1 MQEVTISVGP
11 QWLQRAV
18 HWLLD
23 IQHPDPHVRRR
34 GQSLVLLMVAFAVLV
49 IFFGFPITFLQ
60 PRSLW
65 LLNGGICL
73 SFGAF
78 YTIGALT
85 TRHGWVMQTG
95 LFISLL
101 FAIMIS
107 ISATQNPFH
116 LTGWYIS
123 LSIMIASY
131 AIRPSAIWLV
141 FVVAAALLF
150 VAKYVS
156 NGVIL
161 ADAADS
167 SIFSIL
173 FFITIVTA
181 TNFLHM
187 FWTEIIFG
195 QRLKSEESLRRA
207 TIEAQEARDQA
218 ERARRLA
225 EEAQER
231 AERANRAKSTF
242 LANMSHELRTP
253 LNAIIGYSEMLIEEY
268 GEDDESMA
276 QDLDRIQGAG
286 KHLLALI
293 NNILDLSKI
302 EAGKMGIQSEDFRIE
317 QMTREV
323 GGTILPLIQQNKN
336 ALKLDIAPSL
346 GAMHSDRT
354 KIRQIL
360 LNLLSNAS
368 KFTEDGAIT
377 LHVRDGSWQ
386 GRDAIIFEVRD
397 TGIGMSEEAQGRV
410 FREFEQADNSTT
422 RKHGGTGL
430 GLAVCQR
437 LCELLG
443 GHIGL
448 KSVEGHGSTFTV
460 TLPRTTLYQSADE
473 ALGAIMA
480 QRPSIPAE
488 PIKVD
493 PSWPRVLII
502 DDDHA
507 TRDYLSRQL
516 AREQLSPVLA
526 STGEEGLELLEQGE
540 YALVLLDLLLPGID
554 GWQVLQTI
562 KERRPNLPVVL
573 ATVMDAQERGI
584 ALGASACLVKPLEKD
599 RLLEVLHNLLEVPLR
614 EVTQHSS
621 GNINVLVVE
630 DDPASRALLCRMLQG
645 DPWRITQAEN
655 GRIALNKLAESLP
668 HVVLLDLMMPE
679 MDGFDVLAHLRRHPD
694 WQHIPVIIITA
705 KTLEPHEERL
715 LREGAT
721 RIFSKGELEQQSLLT
736 EVRRALSRPTQQ
748 AALN

>member
-1 MQEVTISVGP
+1 M
-11 QWLQRAV
+11 WLRRSLS
-18 HWLLD
+18 WLLD

-34 GQSLVLLMVAFAVLV
+34 GQSLVLLMVAFALMV
-49 IFFGFPITFLQ
+49 TFLAIPTTFVM
-60 PRSLW
+60 PREMW
-65 LLNGGICL
+65 ALNIGICA
-73 SFGAF
+73 SFGVF

-85 TRHGWVMQTG
+85 TRRGWVTQTG

-101 FAIMIS
+101 FAVMIS
-107 ISATQNPFH
+107 ISATQNEFNQ
-116 LTGWYIS
+116 TGWYLS

-131 AIRPSAIWLV
+131 AVRPAAIWPV
-141 FVVAAALLF
+141 FIVVAGALF
-150 VAKYVS
+150 TAKYVY

-161 ADAADS
+161 EDAATS

-173 FFITIVTA
+173 FFISVVTV

-187 FWTEIIFG
+187 LWTQIIFD
-195 QRLKSEESLRRA
+195 QRLRSEEELMRA
-207 TIEAQEARDQA
+207 KREAEDARGLA
-218 ERARRLA
+218 EVARRNA
-225 EEAQER
+225 EEAQDR

-268 GEDDESMA
+268 GEEDETMG

-286 KHLLALI
+286 KHLLTLI

-302 EAGKMGIQSEDFRIE
+302 EAGKMGIQAEDFRVE
-317 QMTREV
+317 QMAREV
-323 GGTILPLIQQNKN
+323 GGTIQPLINQSKS
-336 ALKLDIAPSL
+336 KLVFDISPDL

-368 KFTEDGAIT
+368 KFTEAGTIT
-377 LHVRDGSWQ
+377 LRVREGSWQ
-386 GRDAIIFEVRD
+386 GSPAIVFEVQD
-397 TGIGMSEEAQGRV
+397 SGIGMNEEAQRRV
-410 FREFEQADNSTT
+410 FREFEQADNSST

-437 LCELLG
+437 LSELLG

-448 KSVEGHGSTFTV
+448 TSEEGVGSTFTV
-460 TLPRTTLYQSADE
+460 TLPRTTQSLSAEE
-473 ALGAIMA
+473 ALGAMMT
-480 QRPSIPAE
+480 QRPALIHE
-488 PIKVD
+488 PIDVD
-493 PSWPRVLII
+493 PSWPRVLVI

-516 AREQLSPVLA
+516 AREQLTPVLA
-526 STGEEGLELLEQGE
+526 STGEEGLAKLEEGE

-562 KERRPNLPVVL
+562 KERRPELPVVL

-584 ALGASACLVKPLEKD
+584 ALGASACLVKPLEKE
-599 RLLEVLHNLLEVPLR
+599 RLLTILHSLLEEPLR
-614 EVTQHSS
+614 EVAQRQL
-621 GNINVLVVE
+621 GNVEVLVVE

-655 GRIALNKLAESLP
+655 GRIALDKLAASPP

-679 MDGFDVLAHLRRHPD
+679 MDGFDVLAHLRRHPE
-694 WQHIPVIIITA
+694 WRHIPVIIVTA

-721 RIFSKGELEQQSLLT
+721 RIFSKGELEQQSLLS
-736 EVRRALSRPTQQ
+736 EVRRALDRP
-748 AALN
+748 LIGMN